1 MKFGNQMMTKTNF
14 DKRQMLKYVG
24 DFSQLFGIKEYTLS
38 GGKSKGVKAFDIRN
52 GSGMEFTVLADRCLD
67 IAGLSFNGTNCSYIS
82 KTGIVAP
89 EYYDENGTGFL
100 RSFHAGFLTTCG
112 LRNVGTPCEENGEVF
127 SMHGRISNTPAEEIS
142 ATTEWINDIPVLTIN
157 GKMREARLFGENL
170 ALVRKI
176 ICKYGENKITIQ
188 NTVENLGFRKEALM
202 LLFHFNMGYPL
213 LDDDSIL
220 VTSTAIL
227 TPRDKEATKGE
238 ALYNQCQQPT
248 PDYSEQVFYHNL
260 KSDAQGDTSVALI
273 NKKLEL
279 GVAIQFN
286 KNQLFNFTQ
295 WKQMGEGEYV
305 MGMEPCNCYVGG
317 RVDPRNSGILEYLEP
332 GEIRNFD
339 LTIELVNGMKK
350 IDSLIKK
357 INDLR

>member
-1 MKFGNQMMTKTNF
+1 MMTTNNSN
-14 DKRQMLKYVG
+14 KKNMLRYVG
-24 DFSQLFGIKEYTLS
+24 DFSQIFGIKEYALTC
-38 GGKSKGVKAFDIRN
+38 GKAKGVKAFDVKT
-52 GSGMEFTVLADRCLD
+52 GSGLEFTVLADRCLD
-67 IAGLSFNGTNCSYIS
+67 ISGLSFKGTNCSYIS
-82 KTGIVAP
+82 KAGIVAP
-89 EYYDENGTGFL
+89 EYYEENGIGFL

-112 LRNVGTPCEENGEVF
+112 LRNVGTPCEENGEAF
-127 SMHGRISNTPAEEIS
+127 PMHGRISNTPGEEIC
-142 ATTEWINDIPVLTIN
+142 ATTEWIDDVPVLTIS

-170 ALVRKI
+170 VLGRKI
-176 ICKYGENKITIQ
+176 ICKYGENKITIE

-213 LDDDSIL
+213 LDEDSIL
-220 VTSTAIL
+220 VTPTDRL
-227 TPRDKEATKGE
+227 TPRDPEAEKGE
-238 ALYNQCQQPT
+238 TEYSQCQQPT

-260 KSDAQGDTSVALI
+260 KSDQNGGTSVALI

-279 GVAIQFN
+279 GVAIHFN

-317 RVDPRNSGILEYLEP
+317 RIDPRNNGILEYMEP

-339 LTIELVNGMKK
+339 LIVEMLNGMDE
-350 IDSLIKK
+350 IDTLIKN
-357 INDLR
+357 INNL